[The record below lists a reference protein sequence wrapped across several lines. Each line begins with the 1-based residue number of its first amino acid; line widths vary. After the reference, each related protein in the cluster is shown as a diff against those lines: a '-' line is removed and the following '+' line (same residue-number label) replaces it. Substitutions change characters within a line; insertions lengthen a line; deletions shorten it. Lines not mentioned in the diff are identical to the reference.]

1 MLRTKLMQNQ
11 SLEYI
16 VKTYFPLI
24 EDKFNFR
31 LGTVK
36 GICISYNKN
45 SFSVY
50 IFNANT
56 SSTTSAIT
64 KDLLLEK
71 FIDIV
76 RRHLSNYADSPYL
89 DMLLQILVEN
99 ITPKVEKLFEKRKND
114 IDKLCEFTHARFKKQ
129 QGHDYT
135 KIIDKENEYLAGV
148 YYTSIDRNKENPFY
162 NNGSTHLQIT
172 AQNIPLITRL
182 IEERYILND
191 VQRKE
196 INKRLNNLVLG
207 KSIYQDKGIPI
218 NLSFDELKTLTS
230 TIAIRLC
237 DESDEKAQVDNNYKD
252 MSLED
257 RANNHPNPKLY
268 ELYRKLK
275 KIEREMNG

>member
-1 MLRTKLMQNQ
+1 MKSQ

-50 IFNANT
+50 IFNANRS
-56 SSTTSAIT
+56 SSTTAIT

-99 ITPKVEKLFEKRKND
+99 ITTKVDKLFERRKND

-172 AQNIPLITRL
+172 TQNISMIMQVL
-182 IEERYILND
+182 EDKYILND

-196 INKRLNNLVLG
+196 ILVRLNNLALG
-207 KSIYQDKGIPI
+207 KPVNQNNDIPI
-218 NLSFDELKTLTS
+218 SLTINELKTLTS
-230 TIAIRLC
+230 AIAFRLC
-237 DESDEKAQVDNNYKD
+237 DESDEKALVDNNYKN
-252 MSLED
+252 MSLDE
-257 RANNHPNPKLY
+257 RTNNHPNPALY
-268 ELYRKLK
+268 DIYRKLK
-275 KIEREMNG
+275 KLEREMSE

>member
-1 MLRTKLMQNQ
+1 MQNQ

-36 GICISYNKN
+36 RVSVSYNKKY
-45 SFSVY
+45 FSVY
-50 IFNANT
+50 IINANT
-56 SSTTSAIT
+56 SSSTTAIT

-71 FIDIV
+71 YINIIKQ
-76 RRHLSNYADSPYL
+76 YL
-89 DMLLQILVEN
+89 TSHVNNPHFNTLLQILIKN
-99 ITPKVEKLFEKRKND
+99 ITPKVEKLFERRKTD
-114 IDKLCEFTHARFKKQ
+114 IDVLWEFECARFRNPQ
-129 QGHDYT
+129 YHDYS
-135 KIIDKENEYLAGV
+135 KILGKENEYLINV
-148 YYTSIDRNKENPFY
+148 HYTSIDRNKKNPMF
-162 NNGSTHLQIT
+162 NNGEINLQIT

-207 KSIYQDKGIPI
+207 KSIYQDEGIPI

-230 TIAIRLC
+230 AIAIRLC

-252 MSLED
+252 MSLDE

-275 KIEREMNG
+275 KIEREMNK

>member
-1 MLRTKLMQNQ
+1 MKSQ

-36 GICISYNKN
+36 GICISYNKK

-56 SSTTSAIT
+56 SSSTTAIT

-99 ITPKVEKLFEKRKND
+99 ITTKVDKLFERRKSN

-172 AQNIPLITRL
+172 TQNISMIMQVL
-182 IEERYILND
+182 EDKYILND

-196 INKRLNNLVLG
+196 ILIRLNNLALG
-207 KSIYQDKGIPI
+207 KSINQDKGIPI

-230 TIAIRLC
+230 AISIRLC

-252 MSLED
+252 MSLDE
-257 RANNHPNPKLY
+257 RVNNHPNPKLY

-275 KIEREMNG
+275 KIEREMNK

>member
-1 MLRTKLMQNQ
+1 MQNQ

-36 GICISYNKN
+36 RVSVSYNKKY
-45 SFSVY
+45 FSVY
-50 IFNANT
+50 ITNT
-56 SSTTSAIT
+56 NTLSATTAIT

-71 FIDIV
+71 YINNI
-76 RRHLSNYADSPYL
+76 RQYL
-89 DMLLQILVEN
+89 TNNVNNPHFDTLLQILIKN
-99 ITPKVEKLFEKRKND
+99 ITPKVEKLFERRKTD
-114 IDKLCEFTHARFKKQ
+114 IDVLCEFECARFRNPQ
-129 QGHDYT
+129 YHDYS
-135 KIIDKENEYLAGV
+135 KILGKENEYLINV
-148 YYTSIDRNKENPFY
+148 HYTSIDRNKKNPMF
-162 NNGSTHLQIT
+162 NNGEINLQIT

-196 INKRLNNLVLG
+196 ISKRLNNLVLG
-207 KSIYQDKGIPI
+207 KSINQDKGIPI

-230 TIAIRLC
+230 AIAIRLC
-237 DESDEKAQVDNNYKD
+237 DESDEKAQVNSNYSG
-252 MSLED
+252 MSSNE
-257 RANNHPNPKLY
+257 RADNHPNPKLY

-275 KIEREMNG
+275 KIEREMND

>member
-1 MLRTKLMQNQ
+1 MQNQ

-36 GICISYNKN
+36 GISVSYNKKT
-45 SFSVY
+45 FSVY
-50 IFNANT
+50 IINTNT
-56 SSTTSAIT
+56 SSSTTAIT

-71 FIDIV
+71 YINIIKQ
-76 RRHLSNYADSPYL
+76 YL
-89 DMLLQILVEN
+89 TSHVDNPHFDTLLQILMKN
-99 ITPKVEKLFEKRKND
+99 ITPKVEKSFEKRKTS
-114 IDKLCEFTHARFKKQ
+114 IDVLCEFECARFRNPQ
-129 QGHDYT
+129 YHDYS
-135 KIIDKENEYLAGV
+135 KILGKENEYLINV
-148 YYTSIDRNKENPFY
+148 YCTSTDRYKENPIF
-162 NNGSTHLQIT
+162 NNGEINLQIT
-172 AQNIPLITRL
+172 MQNIPLITRL
-182 IEERYILND
+182 MEEKYILND

-196 INKRLNNLVLG
+196 ISKRLNNLVLR
-207 KSIYQDKGIPI
+207 KSINQDKGIPI

-230 TIAIRLC
+230 AISIRLC

>member
-1 MLRTKLMQNQ
+1 MEKVTMQNQ

-56 SSTTSAIT
+56 SSSTTAIT

-71 FIDIV
+71 YIDIV

-99 ITPKVEKLFEKRKND
+99 ITTKVDKLFERRKND

-135 KIIDKENEYLAGV
+135 KIIDKENKYLAGV

-172 AQNIPLITRL
+172 TQNISMIMQVL
-182 IEERYILND
+182 EDKYILND

-196 INKRLNNLVLG
+196 ILVRLNNLALG
-207 KSIYQDKGIPI
+207 KPVNQNNDIPI
-218 NLSFDELKTLTS
+218 SLTINELKTLTS
-230 TIAIRLC
+230 AIAFRLC
-237 DESDEKAQVDNNYKD
+237 DESDEKALVDNNYKN
-252 MSLED
+252 MSLDE
-257 RANNHPNPKLY
+257 RTNNHPNPALY
-268 ELYRKLK
+268 DIYRKLK
-275 KIEREMNG
+275 KLEREMSE

>member
-1 MLRTKLMQNQ
+1 MKNQ

-36 GICISYNKN
+36 GISVSYNKK

-50 IFNANT
+50 IINKNT
-56 SSTTSAIT
+56 SLSTTAIT

-71 FIDIV
+71 YINIIKQ
-76 RRHLSNYADSPYL
+76 YL
-89 DMLLQILVEN
+89 TSHVDNPHFDTLLQILMKN
-99 ITPKVEKLFEKRKND
+99 ITPKVEKLFERRKTN
-114 IDKLCEFTHARFKKQ
+114 IDELCKFECARFRNPQ
-129 QGHDYT
+129 YHDYS
-135 KIIDKENEYLAGV
+135 KILSKENKYLINV
-148 YYTSIDRNKENPFY
+148 YYTSTDRYKETPMFNIGK
-162 NNGSTHLQIT
+162 NNLQVT
-172 AQNIPLITRL
+172 VQNISKIMQLL
-182 IEERYILND
+182 EDKYILNN

-196 INKRLNNLVLG
+196 ILIRLNNLALG
-207 KSIYQDKGIPI
+207 KSINQDKGIPI

-230 TIAIRLC
+230 AISIRLC

-252 MSLED
+252 MSLDE
-257 RANNHPNPKLY
+257 RVNNHPNPKLY

-275 KIEREMNG
+275 KIEREMND